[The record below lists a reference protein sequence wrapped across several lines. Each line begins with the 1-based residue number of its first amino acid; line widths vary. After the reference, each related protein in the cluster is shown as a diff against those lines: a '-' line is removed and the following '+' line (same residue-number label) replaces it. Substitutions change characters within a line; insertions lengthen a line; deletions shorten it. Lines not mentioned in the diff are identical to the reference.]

1 VALWLDQLF
10 HGAIAVMAT
19 QSNTYQAFLM
29 VVIVMLIPWL
39 LTGWFAARKELKAPM
54 LIFLVLSALYL
65 IGFSLMFDSG
75 TFRWTFVQ
83 WGFFGAMASLSAVLD
98 LLGFAVGIM
107 CRLNFDKGLVQ
118 CLKAE
123 EPLRECS
130 FIQPVEDGENPFD
143 EKFDFPS
150 THHPIPTF
158 SDTLGPNHGG
168 SLASQPRFQKGP
180 RFFNQTAAPFDLGV
194 DIESVTRP
202 SAAHLTR
209 ETDTDSARPLTRKGS
224 QNSTSSHASS
234 TTSGG
239 RSRWVI
245 E

>member
-1 VALWLDQLF
+1 MAL
-10 HGAIAVMAT
+10 
-19 QSNTYQAFLM
+19 
-29 VVIVMLIPWL
+29 VVYAHFV
-39 LTGWFAARKELKAPM
+39 
-54 LIFLVLSALYL
+54 LV
-65 IGFSLMFDSG
+65 
-75 TFRWTFVQ
+75 
-83 WGFFGAMASLSAVLD
+83 
-98 LLGFAVGIM
+98 
-107 CRLNFDKGLVQ
+107 
-118 CLKAE
+118 KAE

-158 SDTLGPNHGG
+158 SDTFPSSHGS
-168 SLASQPRFQKGP
+168 SLTQLRFQKGP
-180 RFFNQTAAPFDLGV
+180 RFFDPSAAPFDLGV

-202 SAAHLTR
+202 SAAHLSR
-209 ETDTDSARPLTRKGS
+209 EADTDSAHPLTRKGS

-239 RSRWVI
+239 QSRWVI